1 MKKLLSLLIA
11 AAMLMGLSGC
21 GDSASAEDEKREP
34 TEEILESFGMDPELF
49 SDYDYGRFYGKEL
62 TINVANWGEYLSMN
76 DDEILDVNEVFE
88 ALTGITVNYKTY
100 ASNETLYSKL
110 LSGGATYDI
119 VIPSDYMISKMINEG
134 MLRKLDFGN
143 IPNIAN
149 IMPSFINPQ
158 YDPTNEY
165 SVPYLWGMVC
175 IIYNT
180 KMVDGEIDS
189 WSALWDENYAGDILM
204 FNNPRDAF
212 GIAQAYLGYS
222 LNTEDF
228 GELENCADLLREQK
242 EIVQGYVMDE
252 IFDKMEGGSAA
263 IAPYYVGDAVT
274 MCADNPDLE
283 FVIPKEGTNWFVDA
297 ICVPTTADSEHIEA
311 AEAYINFLCEPEIAF
326 ANCDYVGYS
335 TPVTQA
341 YELLDDEAKAD
352 ERRYPSD
359 EFLSEHTEVFINISE
374 PANAYMQELW
384 TGLKVG
390 ESNVWF
396 VPLFLAALI
405 AATVFVNVYRAR
417 KKKRDF

>member
-263 IAPYYVGDAVT
+263 IAPYYVGDA
-274 MCADNPDLE
+274 CYRRGAD
-283 FVIPKEGTNWFVDA
+283 F
-297 ICVPTTADSEHIEA
+297 CV
-311 AEAYINFLCEPEIAF
+311 
-326 ANCDYVGYS
+326 
-335 TPVTQA
+335 
-341 YELLDDEAKAD
+341 
-352 ERRYPSD
+352 
-359 EFLSEHTEVFINISE
+359 
-374 PANAYMQELW
+374 
-384 TGLKVG
+384 
-390 ESNVWF
+390 
-396 VPLFLAALI
+396 
-405 AATVFVNVYRAR
+405 
-417 KKKRDF
+417 

>member
-405 AATVFVNVYRAR
+405 AATIFVNVYRAR